1 MKYEEEEK
9 KELWIYRILAAIFGV
24 LGLEIL
30 LSVYLIYPSEHAV
43 GERFVVDELIIPTP
57 VYLFHFKPIT
67 LFVIFGFLYWA
78 IGLEA
83 WRNYIIRWPKIVKRG
98 IFIFLSLSTFIMG
111 YEFLQNFLMWTSF
124 FIMYGGNLDLL
135 YHQLNPAMP
144 KPVNFNF
151 ISKLFSMF
159 FAGGLYGM
167 YFFHRILKKNES

>member
-1 MKYEEEEK
+1 MIRNRAR
-9 KELWIYRILAAIFGV
+9 ELQVYRILAAIFG
-24 LGLEIL
+24 LLDLTIL
-30 LSVYLIYPSEHAV
+30 MRVSLKHRSEYIV
-43 GERFVVDELIIPTP
+43 GERFVMDELIIPTP
-57 VYLFHFKPIT
+57 IYVFHFKPIT

-83 WRNYIIRWPKIVKRG
+83 WRNHVLKWPNMVKRG
-98 IFIFLSLSTFIMG
+98 LFIFCCLGAFIMG

-124 FIMYGGNLDLL
+124 FIMYGGNLDML

-159 FAGGLYGM
+159 FAGALYGI
-167 YFFHRILKKNES
+167 YYFHRMIKEGERP